1 MCVCYIH
8 LCRYLKQRKASDP
21 IFVSFTEQRRGAERH
36 TLESLLR
43 LPISR
48 IWEYDK
54 LIWQLMAVTSECHP
68 DFPNLKEV
76 SVKLHAVCLLQ
87 HSSGVHCSFVWPVSC
102 SFIQMVQCR
111 EDAIK
116 FAENEVYSLAE
127 LMDYWDVLATVC
139 CQEVWMVFVF
149 LCIFAEQAH
158 SSTVTLSTRL
168 PSSQRANGFTACRE
182 LGRWCRWSCMTVAC
196 VLSCRYLLSRRTSL
210 FLVVRHWLPKLQGL
224 ETIKGLTNLMVVV
237 AWPRLAMPRESL
249 QGCISMKG
257 LWHLFR
263 YASMF

>member
-1 MCVCYIH
+1 MYVH
-8 LCRYLKQRKASDP
+8 LYRYLKQRKASDP
-21 IFVSFTEQRRGAERH
+21 VFVSFTEQRRGAERH

-54 LIWQLMAVTSECHP
+54 LIEQLMAVTSEVHP
-68 DFPNLKEV
+68 DFPNLKEA

-87 HSSGVHCSFVWPVSC
+87 HSSCVRCSFVWPVSC
-102 SFIQMVQCR
+102 SFLQMVQCR

-127 LMDYWDVLATVC
+127 LMDYWAVLPLSVAKKC
-139 CQEVWMVFVF
+139 EWSCAFIF
-149 LCIFAEQAH
+149 LCIFAEQTH
-158 SSTVTLSTRL
+158 SSTVTLSTWL
-168 PSSQRANGFTACRE
+168 PSSQRANGFTACRA

-196 VLSCRYLLSRRTSL
+196 ALSCRYLPSRRTSL

-224 ETIKGLTNLMVVV
+224 ETIKGLMNLMVVV
-237 AWPRLAMPRESL
+237 AWPSLAMPRESL

>member
-127 LMDYWDVLATVC
+127 LMD
-139 CQEVWMVFVF
+139 F
-149 LCIFAEQAH
+149 
-158 SSTVTLSTRL
+158 
-168 PSSQRANGFTACRE
+168 
-182 LGRWCRWSCMTVAC
+182 LGRSCHC
-196 VLSCRYLLSRRTSL
+196 LLLRSVHGLCLPVYICRTSS
-210 FLVVRHWLPKLQGL
+210 FKYSHAFHTTPFVSTSQW
-224 ETIKGLTNLMVVV
+224 IYCM
-237 AWPRLAMPRESL
+237 
-249 QGCISMKG
+249 
-257 LWHLFR
+257 
-263 YASMF
+263 